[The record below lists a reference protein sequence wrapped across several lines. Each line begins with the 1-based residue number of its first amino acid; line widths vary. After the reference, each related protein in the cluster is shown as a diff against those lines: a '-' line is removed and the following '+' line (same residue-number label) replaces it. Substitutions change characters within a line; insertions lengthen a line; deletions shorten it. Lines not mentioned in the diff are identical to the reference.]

1 MTYVFGGGIQKKSSR
16 ALMRSFMEGFQ
27 SCSMPTPRVPC
38 RMSLKLSRVTTI
50 DTIGELVKVVYTD
63 TTTIQSKEVM
73 TRKFLVTV
81 PLGVLKKRSI
91 GFKAELPEK
100 TLPAISSLGMGLL
113 NKVFMFWND
122 NNDIFWPQENRMV
135 GRNCHK

>member
-1 MTYVFGGGIQKKSSR
+1 
-16 ALMRSFMEGFQ
+16 
-27 SCSMPTPRVPC
+27 MPTPRVPC